1 MASSGN
7 NNKILRET
15 KSMSA
20 AETTAAA
27 AVEAVSSVKCYCC
40 GLTEE
45 CTPRY
50 IDRVRERY
58 EGRWICGL
66 CAEAVKEETLKSR
79 RDISTDEALKR
90 HVSFFQEFRSSS
102 SSSGP
107 QDLILAMK
115 QLLLRSLDSSSSS
128 SSPRSSGGGRRLGRS
143 QSCFSS
149 VNSGPTSQPNPHSQN
164 RIVHGRDIREKEF
177 SRKNLL
183 TLYRP
188 TKTTSWKVLEPC

>member
-1 MASSGN
+1 MASSN
-7 NNKILRET
+7 SNNSNNKILREV

-20 AETTAAA
+20 AETATATAAA
-27 AVEAVSSVKCYCC
+27 MAEAVSSVKCYCC

-58 EGRWICGL
+58 DGRWICGL
-66 CAEAVKEETLKSR
+66 CAEAVKEETSKSR

-102 SSSGP
+102 SSSSP

-128 SSPRSSGGGRRLGRS
+128 SSPPPPRSSGGGRRLGRS

-149 VNSGPTSQPNPHSQN
+149 VNSGRSSQPQPHSQN
-164 RIVHGRDIREKEF
+164 RIVHGRDIREV
-177 SRKNLL
+177 L
-183 TLYRP
+183 T
-188 TKTTSWKVLEPC
+188 TE

>member
-1 MASSGN
+1 MASSSSN
-7 NNKILRET
+7 NSSNKILREV
-15 KSMSA
+15 KSMSG
-20 AETTAAA
+20 AEATTAAA
-27 AVEAVSSVKCYCC
+27 MAEAVSSVKCYCC

-50 IDRVRERY
+50 IDGVRQRY
-58 EGRWICGL
+58 DGRWICGL
-66 CAEAVKEETLKSR
+66 CAEAVKEETSKSR

-102 SSSGP
+102 SSSSP

-128 SSPRSSGGGRRLGRS
+128 SSSSSPRSSGGGGRRLGRS

-149 VNSGPTSQPNPHSQN
+149 VNSGRTSQPQPHSQN
-164 RIVHGRDIREKEF
+164 RIVHGRDIREV
-177 SRKNLL
+177 L
-183 TLYRP
+183 T
-188 TKTTSWKVLEPC
+188 TE